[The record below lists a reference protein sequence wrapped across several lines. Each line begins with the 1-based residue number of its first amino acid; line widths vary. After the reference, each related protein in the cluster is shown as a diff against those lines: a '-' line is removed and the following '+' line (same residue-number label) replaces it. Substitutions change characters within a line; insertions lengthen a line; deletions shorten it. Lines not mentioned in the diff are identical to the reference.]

1 MSANFIAS
9 HARSAIARAIV
20 TVLFLLVAFAEASA
34 QKTGTIA
41 GTVKPAA
48 SGLVVVATNQVTR
61 KVTRSPVTPAGTY
74 SFKLRPGAYRL
85 SVEPPYTAKF
95 DKAQNYGEHAL
106 IREDSIENIIVGEGK
121 ETRIDFAV
129 EMIEQKPLVNV
140 PPRKPLGAAGGTSVE
155 PEPQTQSDR
164 REVRDRWRIGF
175 PEYDR
180 YGDKGARGRDI
191 PFRRGR
197 WFDPYNQSW
206 LKGDYPIF
214 GNRIFMIL
222 SAVSSTTTELSRTP
236 KPSDVSSA

>member
-1 MSANFIAS
+1 MME
-9 HARSAIARAIV
+9 RTGWV
-20 TVLFLLVAFAEASA
+20 TA
-34 QKTGTIA
+34 
-41 GTVKPAA
+41 
-48 SGLVVVATNQVTR
+48 
-61 KVTRSPVTPAGTY
+61 
-74 SFKLRPGAYRL
+74 
-85 SVEPPYTAKF
+85 
-95 DKAQNYGEHAL
+95 
-106 IREDSIENIIVGEGK
+106 
-121 ETRIDFAV
+121 
-129 EMIEQKPLVNV
+129 
-140 PPRKPLGAAGGTSVE
+140 PPRNPLDAAGGTSVE

-197 WFDPYNQSW
+197 WYDPYNQSW

-236 KPSDVSSA
+236 KPSGVNGARPGNAEFFGKA